1 MAKYTMQEMND
12 LNNEGKTLL
21 YPRLINSGSRGT
33 DELASYIA
41 ECTSFSTADVK
52 GVLDQLARGI
62 ALALARGESVKLD
75 GIGLFTATLGLRK
88 GKAREEPDGGGSRR
102 NASNIEINNVAF
114 RADKK
119 LVRMTNEHCRLER
132 VSGKFPR
139 RVSRYSAEERL
150 ALALDFLAR
159 HPYMRVVDYA
169 VMTGLSRTVAGC
181 ELRRLYQM
189 PGSGIGISGMGA
201 HRVYVRV
208 KPIEEA

>member
-88 GKAREEPDGGGSRR
+88 GKAREEPDGRGSRR
-102 NASNIEINNVAF
+102 NASSIKINNVVF

-119 LVRMTNEHCRLER
+119 LVGVANEHCRLER

-139 RVSRYSAEERL
+139 RVSRYTPEERL
-150 ALALDFLAR
+150 ALALDFLAS
-159 HPYMRVVDYA
+159 HPYMRIADYA
-169 VMTGLSRTVAGC
+169 ALTGLSRTVAGR
-181 ELRRLYQM
+181 ELRRLYQT
-189 PGSGIGISGMGA
+189 PGSGIGASGRGS
-201 HRVYVRV
+201 HRVYVRAQPV
-208 KPIEEA
+208 GEP

>member
-75 GIGLFTATLGLRK
+75 GIGLFTATLGLRE
-88 GKAREEPDGGGSRR
+88 GKAREEPDGSGSRR
-102 NASNIEINNVAF
+102 NASSIEINNVAF

-139 RVSRYSAEERL
+139 RVSRYSA
-150 ALALDFLAR
+150 
-159 HPYMRVVDYA
+159 
-169 VMTGLSRTVAGC
+169 
-181 ELRRLYQM
+181 
-189 PGSGIGISGMGA
+189 
-201 HRVYVRV
+201 
-208 KPIEEA
+208 

>member
-21 YPRLINSGSRGT
+21 YPRLINSGCRGT

-41 ECTSFSTADVK
+41 ECTSFSKADVK
-52 GVLDQLARGI
+52 GVLEQLARGI

-75 GIGLFTATLGLRK
+75 GIGLFTATLGLRE
-88 GKAREEPDGGGSRR
+88 GKAREEPDGSGSRR
-102 NASNIEINNVAF
+102 NASSIEINNVVF

-139 RVSRYSAEERL
+139 RVSRYTPGERL
-150 ALALDFLAR
+150 ALALDYLSS
-159 HPYMRVVDYA
+159 HPYLRVADYA
-169 VMTGLSRTVAGC
+169 AMTGLSRTVAGR
-181 ELRRLYQM
+181 ELRRLYQT
-189 PGSGIGISGMGA
+189 PGSGIGASGRGS
-201 HRVYVRV
+201 HRVYVRAQPV
-208 KPIEEA
+208 GEP